1 MNYLNTTLPVNNIAG
16 DYAGDAHY
24 DSWIINNEIIS
35 TTYSNFCWL
44 DQFGNLGFQV
54 MLLSKT
60 LMNPNDLI
68 ATAPSWL
75 VGKLNQKLNLPC
87 NYVKNGGGDSL
98 AGWITYYNET
108 GQFKFE
114 HNFHYQSYI
123 NFNIF
128 LPYSVL
134 EI

>member
-1 MNYLNTTLPVNNIAG
+1 MNT
-16 DYAGDAHY
+16 
-24 DSWIINNEIIS
+24 
-35 TTYSNFCWL
+35 
-44 DQFGNLGFQV
+44 
-54 MLLSKT
+54 
-60 LMNPNDLI
+60 NDLI

-75 VGKLNQKLNLPC
+75 VGKLNQKLNFPC

-114 HNFHYQSYI
+114 HNFNYQLYI
-123 NFNIF
+123 NFNVF

-134 EI
+134 KV